1 MLQGRRG
8 PRVRYTYAEAEEWQA
23 QLSDEDQAWLAALI
37 EADRVLGQERVLRQ
51 AVGRLW
57 AGLAE
62 VGRAWGEQGEQG
74 QTKVK
79 RRKTKKSR
87 VKAKK
92 RRQRDRARLG
102 KAA

>member
-37 EADRVLGQERVLRQ
+37 EADMVLGQERVLRQ
-51 AVGRLW
+51 AVARLW

-62 VGRAWGEQGEQG
+62 VAGAWGSQQGK
-74 QTKVK
+74 TK
-79 RRKTKKSR
+79 RRRETKKSR
-87 VKAKK
+87 VKAKQ
-92 RRQRDRARLG
+92 RRQRDRARSDDPE
-102 KAA
+102 A